1 VDKTYRG
8 IQNVQNVTSPIA
20 TTPALNMVGIGGR
33 NMAGGKKVGLRTV
46 LIPVFGMLALFAV
59 GATAFAHAGST
70 GGTIAKT
77 NKSISGGA
85 EAEQPTQKPH
95 RALQQSTRS
104 KIFVNPTIN
113 NIRVDGCM
121 KWGPV
126 DCGSPAATHWCRSK
140 GFERA
145 TDWSTEKVHP
155 TIFQD
160 PQSSVKV
167 CDYFFCGAFARIAC
181 E

>member
-1 VDKTYRG
+1 MSRT
-8 IQNVQNVTSPIA
+8 A
-20 TTPALNMVGIGGR
+20 TKPLLAVIIFL
-33 NMAGGKKVGLRTV
+33 AGGSL
-46 LIPVFGMLALFAV
+46 
-59 GATAFAHAGST
+59 AFAQAGST

-85 EAEQPTQKPH
+85 EAEQPTQKSP
-95 RALQQSTRS
+95 RAPPQAARS
-104 KIFVNPTIN
+104 RIFENPTIN

-126 DCGSPAATHWCRSK
+126 DCGAPAASYWCRSK
-140 GFERA
+140 GFGRA
-145 TDWSTEKVHP
+145 TDWSVEKVHP

-160 PQSSVKV
+160 PHSSVKV
-167 CDYFFCGAFARIAC
+167 CDYFFCGAFTRIVC

>member
-1 VDKTYRG
+1 MRRLA
-8 IQNVQNVTSPIA
+8 S
-20 TTPALNMVGIGGR
+20 VGI
-33 NMAGGKKVGLRTV
+33 AL
-46 LIPVFGMLALFAV
+46 LALSLL
-59 GATAFAHAGST
+59 AFAHASSALAQAGST
-70 GGTIAKT
+70 GGTIGKT
-77 NKSISGGA
+77 EKSISGGA
-85 EAEQPTQKPH
+85 DTEQPKQKPL
-95 RALQQSTRS
+95 RAPPQPARS
-104 KIFVNPTIN
+104 KIFENPTIN

-126 DCGSPAATHWCRSK
+126 GCGAPAANHWCRSK
-140 GFERA
+140 GFGRA

-167 CDYFFCGAFARIAC
+167 CDYFFCGAFTRIAC

>member
-1 VDKTYRG
+1 MA
-8 IQNVQNVTSPIA
+8 A
-20 TTPALNMVGIGGR
+20 THQAGR
-33 NMAGGKKVGLRTV
+33 RIVSIL
-46 LIPVFGMLALFAV
+46 VFGMLVSFA
-59 GATAFAHAGST
+59 AATTAFSQAGST

-77 NKSISGGA
+77 NKSISGGV
-85 EAEQPTQKPH
+85 EAEPSRQKSQ
-95 RALQQSTRS
+95 RAPPQSARP
-104 KIFVNPTIN
+104 KIFENPTIN

-126 DCGSPAATHWCRSK
+126 DCGAPAANHWCRSK
-140 GFERA
+140 GFARA

-167 CDYFFCGAFARIAC
+167 CDYFFCGAFTRIAC

>member
-1 VDKTYRG
+1 
-8 IQNVQNVTSPIA
+8 
-20 TTPALNMVGIGGR
+20 
-33 NMAGGKKVGLRTV
+33 MAGGKKVVLRTV
-46 LIPVFGMLALFAV
+46 LIFVVGMPASFAMS
-59 GATAFAHAGST
+59 ATAYAQAGST

-85 EAEQPTQKPH
+85 EVAEPSQKPR
-95 RALQQSTRS
+95 RALPQSTRP
-104 KIFVNPTIN
+104 KIFENPTIN

-126 DCGSPAATHWCRSK
+126 DCGAPAATHWCQSK
-140 GFERA
+140 GFKRS

-160 PQSSVKV
+160 PQSSVKI
-167 CDYFFCGAFARIAC
+167 CDYFFCGAFTRIVC

>member
-1 VDKTYRG
+1 MSRAAAKTLLAV
-8 IQNVQNVTSPIA
+8 I
-20 TTPALNMVGIGGR
+20 LFLVGGSLAFGQAGS
-33 NMAGGKKVGLRTV
+33 AGGLIGRTD
-46 LIPVFGMLALFAV
+46 
-59 GATAFAHAGST
+59 
-70 GGTIAKT
+70 
-77 NKSISGGA
+77 KSVSGG
-85 EAEQPTQKPH
+85 EETKQPTEKPH
-95 RALQQSTRS
+95 RALPPSARS
-104 KIFVNPTIN
+104 KIFENPTIN

-126 DCGSPAATHWCRSK
+126 GCGAPAANHWCRSK
-140 GFERA
+140 GFGRA

-167 CDYFFCGAFARIAC
+167 CDYFFCGAFTRIVC

>member
-1 VDKTYRG
+1 VLL
-8 IQNVQNVTSPIA
+8 TSPRLRGEFTWVLSLKA
-20 TTPALNMVGIGGR
+20 VPANEAGR
-33 NMAGGKKVGLRTV
+33 RIVSIL
-46 LIPVFGMLALFAV
+46 VFGMLASFAV
-59 GATAFAHAGST
+59 GATAFAQAGST
-70 GGTIAKT
+70 AGTIAKT

-85 EAEQPTQKPH
+85 EVEQPRQKPH
-95 RALQQSTRS
+95 RAQPQSPRS
-104 KIFVNPTIN
+104 KIFENPTIN

-126 DCGSPAATHWCRSK
+126 DCGTPAANHWCRSK
-140 GFERA
+140 GFGRA
-145 TDWSTEKVHP
+145 TDGSVEKIHP

-167 CDYFFCGAFARIAC
+167 CDYFFCGAFTRIVC